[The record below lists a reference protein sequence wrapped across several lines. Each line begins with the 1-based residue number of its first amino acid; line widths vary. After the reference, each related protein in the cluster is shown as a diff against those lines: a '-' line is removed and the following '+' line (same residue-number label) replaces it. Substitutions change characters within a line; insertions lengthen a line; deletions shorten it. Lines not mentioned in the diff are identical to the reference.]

1 MGCGGKNREK
11 RWLISFQ
18 KPMAGS
24 LKPWSIVTEAHGRN
38 GPANVWRQRQL
49 PFASFTGHGV
59 GEPQFM
65 GMQGLA
71 LYVRVDFSTI
81 ERIPDQWVAQMGQ
94 VNPNLMGST
103 G

>member
-1 MGCGGKNREK
+1 MGCGGKTVNKDGFNIFRS
-11 RWLISFQ
+11 RGRGLI
-18 KPMAGS
+18 KPR
-24 LKPWSIVTEAHGRN
+24 SIVAEAHGRN
-38 GPANVWRQRQL
+38 SLAYVWRQRQL
-49 PFASFTGHGV
+49 PLAIFTGHGV
-59 GEPQFM
+59 DKPQFM